1 MGEPVRIGI
10 VGVGTISKQYLDTLD
25 RLESVVVTAVADI
38 DEQLARTVAGNL
50 TDVHACNL
58 PELVSRDDVDLVLNL
73 TIPVAHRD
81 IALQAIRG
89 GKSVYGEKPLALDT
103 AQAGEMLAA
112 ATAAGVVIG
121 CAPDTVLELARDPR
135 IAGVKEASGSL
146 EQACEILRA
155 RPTGFSVLSGED
167 SLALPIA
174 ACGGDGVIAVVSNE
188 APALLVELVAS
199 ALAGDRSNAA
209 ALQARLLPLMKANFR
224 ESNPIP
230 VKWALERLGL
240 VGGALRLP
248 LVPLSPAHH
257 GPLEEALKVA
267 GLLDEAGRPVEAV
280 AA

>member
-1 MGEPVRIGI
+1 M
-10 VGVGTISKQYLDTLD
+10 
-25 RLESVVVTAVADI
+25 AVADAG
-38 DEQLARTVAGNL
+38 QLPVVVYNVPGRTGVN
-50 TDVHACNL
+50 
-58 PELVSRDDVDLVLNL
+58 
-73 TIPVAHRD
+73 
-81 IALQAIRG
+81 
-89 GKSVYGEKPLALDT
+89 
-103 AQAGEMLAA
+103 ML
-112 ATAAGVVIG
+112 
-121 CAPDTVLELARDPR
+121 PDTVLELARDPR

-146 EQACEILRA
+146 DQACEILRA
-155 RPTGFSVLSGED
+155 RPAGFSVLSGED
-167 SLALPIA
+167 SLALPIV

-199 ALAGDRSNAA
+199 ALAGDRPKAA

-257 GPLEEALKVA
+257 APLEEALKAA
-267 GLLDEAGRPVEAV
+267 GLLDEAGRPLEAV